1 MQAFSATIT
10 EIIPLKSCNG
20 PCKGIRIPESG
31 KFCACGIRNPALW
44 NPEYSCRNP
53 KSWALESGI
62 QPKESEIP
70 LTIEIQNP
78 SSTDKNWNPVILE
91 SEIQI
96 HSVRWGREERRR
108 EGKWREGKE
117 REEKGREE
125 RRREGKG
132 REKKGMEGK
141 GREWKAVST
150 SFIKNEVKEMTIK
163 N

>member
-91 SEIQI
+91 SEI

-132 REKKGMEGK
+132 REKKGIEGK